1 MPAQFTL
8 PPLPFDPAALAP
20 AISAET
26 FAWHH
31 GGHHQAYVDKLN
43 SLADAEGMTGASLLD
58 IIRETADAD
67 PDEVSEQ
74 ISASDIF
81 VNAAQHF
88 NHAFYWQSLAPAGGA
103 PSGDLL
109 AAIERAFG
117 SVEELQAAMVAEGSD
132 HFASGWLWLV
142 ADDDDL
148 ALMAG
153 HDAQTPVIDEAL
165 RPILV
170 IDLWEHAYYLDHK
183 QARKAYLE
191 AVTESHLNWDFAA
204 RAYAADSLS
213 ELDLGIDNGAADSV
227 EEADGADKADEI
239 SADRD

>member
-26 FAWHH
+26 FAQHH
-31 GGHHQAYVDKLN
+31 AGHHQAYVDRLN
-43 SLADAEGMTGASLLD
+43 SLADAEGMEGASLVD

-74 ISASDIF
+74 VSSSDIF
-81 VNAAQHF
+81 VHAAQHL
-88 NHAFYWQSLAPAGGA
+88 NHAFYWQSLSPEGGA
-103 PSGDLL
+103 PTGELL

-117 SVEELQAAMVAEGSD
+117 SVEDLLAEMVAEGTD

-142 ADDDDL
+142 ADDEDL
-148 ALMAG
+148 VLMG
-153 HDAQTPVIDEAL
+153 CHDAQTPVIDDDL

-170 IDLWEHAYYLDHK
+170 IDLWEHAYYLDH
-183 QARKAYLE
+183 QRARKAYLE
-191 AVTESHLNWDFAA
+191 AVTARHLNWDFAA
-204 RAYAADSLS
+204 RAYAAESLS
-213 ELDLGIDNGAADSV
+213 ELDLGIGNGAAD
-227 EEADGADKADEI
+227 AD
-239 SADRD
+239 